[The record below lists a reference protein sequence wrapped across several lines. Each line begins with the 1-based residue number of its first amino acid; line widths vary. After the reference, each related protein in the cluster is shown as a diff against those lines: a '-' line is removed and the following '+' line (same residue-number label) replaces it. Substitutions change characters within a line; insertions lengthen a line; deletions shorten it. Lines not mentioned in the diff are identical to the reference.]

1 MCPTP
6 PVIVLGW
13 IELNSRCNARNPQ
26 TVEDFRSSSKE
37 QIGDRNP
44 YPGQP
49 APEQLDVVMALGCC
63 QIFRYRRSSL
73 FPSMDSLVEDAK
85 AGRFTCTE
93 YALDDASRAKA
104 VECFPES
111 SMGDRERKK
120 VSSVED
126 LNVPDLRLSR

>member
-1 MCPTP
+1 MLEIT
-6 PVIVLGW
+6 
-13 IELNSRCNARNPQ
+13 NSQR
-26 TVEDFRSSSKE
+26 FSKQQQGANRRQKPLPWE
-37 QIGDRNP
+37 
-44 YPGQP
+44 
-49 APEQLDVVMALGCC
+49 AELDVVMALACC

-93 YALDDASRAKA
+93 YALDDANRTKA

-111 SMGDRERKK
+111 SMGGRERKK

-126 LNVPDLRLSR
+126 LNVPDLRLFR